1 MLKQVLPLFDQNAKI
16 KKQAYAIID
25 NIPPIVYFLYDLI
38 LKNVDIGNVHENFLQ
53 KTFILLPFP
62 AEVTENEGILNLLVS
77 LAKNKR
83 FAMIHSEIA
92 LVFIKLLLLREED
105 RNEFHLTKTLI
116 SEMKTTLK
124 NLSKQDPNLK
134 DALNEQFPSNLFSS
148 QIESLL

>member
-77 LAKNKR
+77 LAINKR

-116 SEMKTTLK
+116 SEMKTTLQ